1 MNLKI
6 DIKLLIT
13 LLIAA
18 MTIGGFYYTTQLR
31 LDTLE
36 ISVEE
41 CQSNNEVKQLKKQ
54 IHNLSKRIKRLETND

>member
-1 MNLKI
+1 MDFKI

-13 LLIAA
+13 LLIMAT
-18 MTIGGFYYTTQLR
+18 TIGGFYYTTQLR

-41 CQSNNEVKQLKKQ
+41 YQSNDELKQLKKQ
-54 IHNLSKRIKRLETND
+54 VQNLSKRIKRLENR

>member
-1 MNLKI
+1 MNFKI

-13 LLIAA
+13 LLILAT
-18 MTIGGFYYTTQLR
+18 TIGGFYYTTQLR

-41 CQSNNEVKQLKKQ
+41 YQSSGELRQLKKQ
-54 IHNLSKRIKRLETND
+54 VQNLSKRIKRLENK

>member
-1 MNLKI
+1 MNFKI

-13 LLIAA
+13 LLVMA

-36 ISVEE
+36 TSVEE
-41 CQSNNEVKQLKKQ
+41 YQSSDELRQLKKQ
-54 IHNLSKRIKRLETND
+54 VQNLSKRIKRLENK

>member
-1 MNLKI
+1 MDFKI
-6 DIKLLIT
+6 DVKLLIT
-13 LLIAA
+13 LLVMA

-41 CQSNNEVKQLKKQ
+41 YQSNDELKQLKKQ
-54 IHNLSKRIKRLETND
+54 VQNLSKRIKRLENK

>member
-1 MNLKI
+1 MDFKI

-13 LLIAA
+13 LLIMA

-41 CQSNNEVKQLKKQ
+41 CQSNDELKQLKKQ
-54 IHNLSKRIKRLETND
+54 VQNLSKRIKRLENR